1 MFDHSMEHST
11 TVTGSLRI
19 VDRNTMAKVLIA
31 DDHALL
37 RNGIKQ
43 LLADEKSIKK
53 VGEASSGRETLAQ
66 LQAEPWDLLILDINM
81 PDRSGIDILRQ
92 VRLTHTDTRILVLS
106 GFPER
111 QYAVNVLRA
120 GASGY
125 LNKEMAPEELLTAVR
140 TVLQGRRYV
149 TPALAELLLNEMDKD
164 HDKPAHNIL
173 SEREFQVFR
182 KLATGRAA
190 TDIADELCISVKTVS
205 TYRTRIFEKMGFTSN
220 ADITT
225 YALRNNLIE

>member
-1 MFDHSMEHST
+1 
-11 TVTGSLRI
+11 
-19 VDRNTMAKVLIA
+19 
-31 DDHALL
+31 
-37 RNGIKQ
+37 
-43 LLADEKSIKK
+43 
-53 VGEASSGRETLAQ
+53 
-66 LQAEPWDLLILDINM
+66 M

-92 VRLTHTDTRILVLS
+92 IRATQSDTRILVLS

-125 LNKEMAPEELLTAVR
+125 VNKEMAPEELLTAVR

-149 TPALAELLLNEMDKD
+149 TPALAEQLVNELDDD
-164 HDKPAHNIL
+164 HDKPAHTKL
-173 SEREFQVFR
+173 SEREFQIFR
-182 KLATGRAA
+182 KLAAGRSA
-190 TDIADELCISVKTVS
+190 TEIADELCISVKTVS
-205 TYRTRIFEKMGFTSN
+205 TYRTRIFEKMGFVSN